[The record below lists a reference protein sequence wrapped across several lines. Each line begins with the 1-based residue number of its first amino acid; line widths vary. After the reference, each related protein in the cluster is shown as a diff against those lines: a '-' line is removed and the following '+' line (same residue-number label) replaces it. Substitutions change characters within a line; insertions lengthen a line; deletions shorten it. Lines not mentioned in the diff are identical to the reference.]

1 MNDGQWWWIW
11 WHCNLW
17 SHPKIL
23 NSSFMAIV
31 NFSIFSEKRGPRFF
45 GTYFIHD
52 QSWLQSCC
60 RIMMSY
66 QAIFFIPEAINYY
79 ILLSHLFVIFSINSP
94 SSLSLSVLYAR
105 PSSPCSL
112 GLPSPTSHCCF
123 MFSSWWENG
132 KRILSKLIVRASLFF
147 SFYFL
152 LLLVVEL
159 CGVFD
164 VDLFSLLTDKVK
176 C

>member
-1 MNDGQWWWIW
+1 MQMMA
-11 WHCNLW
+11 LQ

-23 NSSFMAIV
+23 KSSFMAIV
-31 NFSIFSEKRGPRFF
+31 NFSIFSEKSGPRFF
-45 GTYFIHD
+45 GTYFIHSSKLFANVGHIAELWCHIKPFSLYLR
-52 QSWLQSCC
+52 QK
-60 RIMMSY
+60 
-66 QAIFFIPEAINYY
+66 
-79 ILLSHLFVIFSINSP
+79 LLHIIKSSFCYLFESIHLFHCLCPFSTRALLP
-94 SSLSLSVLYAR
+94 LVLWVCLLLQIIAV
-105 PSSPCSL
+105 L
-112 GLPSPTSHCCF
+112 CF
-123 MFSSWWENG
+123 LFFG
-132 KRILSKLIVRASLFF
+132 KSNQIVRASLFL